1 LTEKVHRQKNGIVKM
16 VQPLTSSSTETSV
29 STKPLLEFDR
39 IGLEYPFEESMRTII
54 QEITLSVEP
63 GEFVTFVGPSGCGKT
78 SILRMVS
85 GLSPT
90 KIGELRCHGQPVT
103 KPLKNVGIAFQNP
116 VLLPWRRTIDN
127 VLLPLE
133 IVSPY
138 KRDFKV
144 NRDRYLEMAQKL
156 LQAVGL
162 KDFQKQFPWQL
173 SGGMRQRAS
182 LCRALIHQ
190 PEILLLDEPFGALDA
205 FTREEMWVMLQTL
218 WMEAKCVGMLI
229 THDLREAVFLSDTVY
244 VMSPRP
250 SEIAF
255 KLKIDLPR
263 PRTLEMCLSD
273 EFAHL
278 AAELR
283 RHIHKN

>member
-1 LTEKVHRQKNGIVKM
+1 MVHPI
-16 VQPLTSSSTETSV
+16 TSSSSTESI
-29 STKPLLEFDR
+29 SHSMPLLEFDK
-39 IGLEYPFEESMRTII
+39 IGLEYPFGDSIRRII
-54 QEITLSVEP
+54 QEISLSINL
-63 GEFVTFVGPSGCGKT
+63 GEFVSFVGPSGCGKT

-90 KIGELRCHGQPVT
+90 KIGELRCHGQPVI

-133 IVSPY
+133 VVHPY

-144 NRDRYLEMAQKL
+144 NHAHYVGMAQKL

-162 KDFQKQFPWQL
+162 KDFQQQFPRQL

-182 LCRALIHQ
+182 LCRSLIHQ

-205 FTREEMWVMLQTL
+205 FTREEMWVMLQDL
-218 WMEAKCVGMLI
+218 WMQAKCVGILI
-229 THDLREAVFLSDTVY
+229 THDLRESVFLSDKVY

-255 KLKIDLPR
+255 ELEIDLPR